1 MLEGVTGRFISMKLF
16 QYDQTKLKRTSDA
29 FKAFSA
35 NKRPRNHAMTGI
47 HVTET
52 LQAWVSARV

>member
-1 MLEGVTGRFISMKLF
+1 MKLL